1 MIFYDF
7 FSHQDFVV
15 RDVGAP
21 ILINSTIGHSKMWCS
36 PLTIS
41 APCHNKRTPITTTR
55 QSEVDYLSPET
66 ETYEIE
72 VKDGNRI
79 GRRLRRG
86 LTSIA
91 KNIGRSAKP
100 GLITE
105 PFDPNAY
112 DGDGDGLIQDGTVW
126 ERPVVARAQS
136 IPNLNAPLPN
146 QIGTDE
152 STTSQEVQKQTR
164 RVINAAPNAPEP
176 TSRTGGSRAT
186 TKPDITNPEWRATA
200 TPRELAESIVPDTLA
215 ETDELAERINV
226 PRENY
231 TTEKSYQ
238 TALALHRDVVERTRK
253 IEMKQIQALVGAY
266 DAKYGDGAY
275 YRDLQN
281 DTAQWDKNLK
291 EMFGD
296 SSAWGAWLG
305 ANATDGVYR
314 ALVRKQMRFLRD
326 YTNSPDSEPLIDDI
340 IEELEEMI
348 RSGKGITHGAFFGV
362 QNGQVWNSYI
372 SPVEYILARLFLEHG
387 NDPQASLDFTK
398 LRSPA
403 DLLAMESTL
412 DIAKDFL
419 NNFSEFSAINQS
431 RPFTVEQIAA
441 RLQFALDTD
450 TRRGIYTAIFAG
462 RTLDNLHL
470 HKGMRYVPSQDPR
483 DIEMLRALIQRTLED
498 NPEFLFAVRK
508 MGHPVVV
515 VPSPEYDHVG
525 RPPELSQ
532 RLLTVRDAE
541 LTQAEK
547 RNKLISGKHY
557 EAGFLKGIRD
567 QQNRDEASFG
577 AAGLLGFQASLGGQ
591 YFPDFGAVML
601 TRAQMM
607 AGILSPSE
615 ADQGILKITGTK
627 AISDVVGESGV
638 LVHEYA
644 HYVDFVLRNTLV
656 GAMWERQRR
665 RIEAEVQQMKDDGT
679 WSPGGQVAQAFI
691 EKKVKE
697 FRTELATMPG
707 LGELGANGKQEL
719 IPMADRQ
726 NRQRVFI
733 HMADGTKPRRYGAG
747 EVPTGTYSADVR
759 GLDDDELDGLIDEL
773 EGQLSEVHGDTDLL
787 RKRLTEQKLWAQ
799 GQEAPRGERAADVS
813 KDSVSSPE
821 PYVVTPYGNQN
832 TTERFAESGAAILTR
847 VGQRYPILTNNAAVR
862 MWSRILGINVEAQD
876 VTRVSRRKKTRQ
888 GDFTDQIEDVS
899 DRIISDIKIVAP
911 NVERQPDGHRPGM
924 ASSTSSERLRFDPD
938 ERSMLRSRSNIGLD
952 TDERLYAIN
961 DPISIMDFASRPR
974 VYSIGDHHFYDTEVP
989 FATGLY
995 FALRRRLGEQAGRR
1009 FINRN
1014 RPHHGDLVRAVSATQ
1029 FGFFIDDLPTYDTT
1043 TTGQMEML
1051 RGFVT
1056 GKIAKLDF
1064 PQRNGIEE
1072 ALRDA
1077 TRIHSAVQG
1086 AEPTKR
1092 ELYRSVPIDT
1102 ETVLESISIGDNIPM
1117 PITAFSPDKPNNKDK
1132 SVIIRLERGAKAIS
1146 TGDNQMLTQGNFEVV
1161 NFDVDGAQMVVTLR
1175 HTETFDPRHDALRPV
1190 DKFAHKPNK
1199 MRKMGSWMPRY
1210 TPEEQ
1215 QKMET
1220 DLQRRK
1226 DRNEAFGLR
1235 STTSRSDTD
1244 LTDKEIDDFITAE
1257 AERASSERAERARG
1271 SVVDKAKTVLRDY
1284 VSTSVAKRL
1293 SKARDSIIGKHGSNT
1308 PWKRDADAIRKWRSI
1323 DRDTQKRAA
1332 KTLRAVIL
1340 ATLGEEGDYG
1350 APNAGFYNTETGR
1363 FIKGV
1368 ASPERL
1374 ERLTDEFTA
1383 YAKDS
1388 EGIDLS
1394 SSQIRHLL
1402 KTGELTLWRRG
1413 SDNRPT
1419 ERVVLVIPSLLQ
1431 DGTQN
1436 DTGVGPSPKS
1446 VKELQEVLKTNLA
1459 VLEAVERAYL
1469 MDGSLYKVA
1478 PGDRGVFEDQGISGR
1493 IMNGDTEL
1501 IVAPNGKGVYAS
1513 FDNGRGISVKVDATF
1528 GTGRQR
1534 YYGGT
1539 GFTREIYVA
1548 PDGNINV
1555 HHDRFWI
1562 SASQNERKKMKSD
1575 GIGTLFN
1582 QHAFQWWRQHEGTEV
1597 WIPNP
1602 TSDGVM
1608 VWPRSGFG
1616 TPEVSAQIGNQR
1628 KLARDAQARFTDFVR
1643 SIVLRGLEKEDKT
1656 PSIRVDDFNET
1667 LDYGLRDN
1675 PAMLRRVVAWLA
1687 VAKQAEKDGTINTDL
1702 QTLLAN
1708 IIEPRNLTPEQKEAW
1723 RELFESAQAMGGLSM
1738 LLGDEKRDDDYL
1750 PSFVIPEPTE
1760 GMDVTEV
1767 QKRIERT
1774 ELLQRDLANSNEPN
1788 DVARNLFIPEDD
1800 DEPGNRALSEKQAG
1814 RLYGIVSARNEREV
1828 LMQARENSGASAP
1841 PRLLTRVEMK
1851 DRVDAGQIPVYGFIP
1866 VENGDIFGI
1875 KTDQEIQAE
1884 EVHSAIVGMLGSD
1897 TLMRFTDA
1905 PYAHLDKF
1913 YDSKNPI
1920 SDPATTKNG
1929 MLGFLAP
1936 WARVYT
1942 PDRTSRGERKLYD
1955 DIWSLGVKP
1964 GRMSEWKQSLRRGE
1978 PDYDGLMDTLIQ
1990 LYGYEYD
1997 ASVRPYGFRST
2008 DPSVPS
2014 IKMKLIRSDEN
2025 SFGGTSDSEQQKSIR
2040 RLIGALFS
2048 IENNRRLELNQ
2059 DTRRPGSS
2067 MLGKTQDLRD
2077 GLLEA
2082 MANPDSTA
2090 LLALLGYD
2098 AIESRD
2104 GTITVIN
2111 NGAMQLMDEP
2121 VSFAEA
2127 VRMVDAPRFREL
2139 PTGRVVQRD
2148 YQYNGLLRR
2157 LTNNPDWFTE
2167 DEPRLFSG
2175 DSPIVTTRNGI
2186 RSSTYI
2192 RAVRQDHNINLETPL
2207 RKKRGL
2213 SSNTKRRI
2221 KERELRREPLREG
2234 WIDEDDKGFVDYV
2247 AGLEA
2252 RFNAIT
2258 AELEQWDEE
2267 NDGDAPIDWNKREEI
2282 KQRMDEVSDEFASLI
2297 STSNLVMETALEHQA
2312 AINAISAIL
2321 NERDGILL
2329 DGRPKVKDI
2338 PDEMVARLKA
2348 LRQQLITEQ
2357 ANRPSVLDLS
2367 RARRRHKAIK
2377 DALENFD
2384 LQFEVRWFP
2393 EEQIDLE
2400 LNEVKKV
2407 DLADREESLT
2417 EHFYRGL
2424 FDPQYDAWFRRY
2436 NVHRDGRFVIQGPD
2450 DEIEQRL
2457 RGMFADITPEQRAEW
2472 ARLQSDFMDEEYN
2485 MEYEEDLIDANPVS
2499 GSTRPRDVPAPTW
2512 RKIRAAMSRARSTQF
2527 EGEKEAARQAAMRLL
2542 SPHRPD
2548 LANDE
2553 FIAGIRSTTSL
2564 DIPRSRVNISG
2575 RPTRGSRPDE
2585 PTTNYSNHPIA
2596 VIAEKVRARGFDVD
2610 EIDLLPTGRI
2620 GSQLRKYLFDNDGS
2634 GIDAMEDPE
2643 LLAVM
2648 EATVAEARK
2657 TTGVIAVEGHTIKK
2671 VLGPVDEQVADLL
2684 GDDVDI
2690 AMLRAHGAPTYDQII
2705 DAAAYHL
2712 VELERLNRMFGSYE
2726 ENGKIIGGDLTEGS
2740 NAYRSSLSEPARK
2753 KGKSRVFVDIRGNEL
2768 ARVTIDQK
2776 RFEEIIENIDASIV
2790 ITPNTSSSLDLRDM
2804 LTFGSDR
2811 KTLNTNDVIFGAMAE
2826 AVGLKEKYPDIDYTS
2841 ASLNDM
2847 RKELDGLTELY
2858 GYISFAPTP
2867 AGDHLRK
2874 MFQGRLEMKSKNL
2887 ELMENFGKR
2896 YVHLLRNR
2904 GLNDSQIAEMLRT
2917 LLKEVDR
2924 NPARRRPS
2932 TTSRENEAFYNGMP
2946 GQPFS
2951 SKPALRQALETFL
2964 GQQAGS
2970 ALVPKI
2976 NDGDVEDIGLHEI
2989 GHFALGQAFTR
3000 HGEFVANAWPMFLYG
3015 DGYWGVFANIQEQ
3028 QSEVFDVFTVKEHF
3042 GRVLTPE
3049 MKDALEGIGPDAF
3062 NVRKFMGIEIVGR
3075 SKGKHINLTEAD
3087 RNKLNDDIIER
3098 VKARP
3103 DISESQKKIIID
3115 AVMDNVY
3122 WFQEPGGTGTGI
3134 PDFVIKRAEE
3144 AGIDIEI
3151 LKGKQWT
3158 FKPSRIYDSMV
3169 PLPSHLFG
3177 WKRMDGSTAA
3187 PPTTGL
3193 GSSTTRRRQEFAS
3206 MLRTLNVLMG
3216 ERPGLLGS
3224 ETYEEMA
3231 RIDRSYKQKR
3241 QLAKRRLSPIIDALR
3256 QMASKYPELAKDFA
3270 SELKDLRQ

>member
-21 ILINSTIGHSKMWCS
+21 MLINSTIGHSEVWCS

-136 IPNLNAPLPN
+136 IPTPNAPLAN
-146 QIGTDE
+146 QVGTDD

-164 RVINAAPNAPEP
+164 RVINAAPNAQEP
-176 TSRTGGSRAT
+176 TSRTGGLRAT
-186 TKPDITNPEWRATA
+186 TTRDITDPEWRETA
-200 TPRELAESIVPDTLA
+200 TPRELAESIVPDTVA
-215 ETDELAERINV
+215 KTDELAERINV
-226 PRENY
+226 PRANY
-231 TTEKSYQ
+231 KTEKSYQ
-238 TALALHRDVVERTRK
+238 TALALHRDVVRRSRRVE
-253 IEMKQIQALVGAY
+253 IKQIQALVGAY

-281 DTAQWDKNLK
+281 DTERWDKNLK

-296 SSAWGAWLG
+296 SREWGAWLG

-314 ALVRKQMRFLRD
+314 AMVKKQMRFLRA
-326 YTNSPDSEPLIDDI
+326 YKNSPDSEPLIDDLI
-340 IEELEEMI
+340 DELEQMI
-348 RSGKGITHGAFFGV
+348 RSGNGITHGTFF
-362 QNGQVWNSYI
+362 NASMGQVTQSLI

-387 NDPQASLDFTK
+387 NDPQKSLLFPQ

-419 NNFSEFSAINQS
+419 NNFSEFSATNGS
-431 RPFTVEQIAA
+431 RPFTIEQIAA

-462 RTLDNLHL
+462 RSQDNLHL
-470 HKGMRYVPSQDPR
+470 AKGMRYMPSEDPR

-508 MGHPVVV
+508 FGHPVVTI
-515 VPSPEYDHVG
+515 PSPEYDHVG

-532 RLLTVRDAE
+532 RLLTLRDTE

-557 EAGFLKGIRD
+557 EAGFLKGIQD
-567 QQNRDEASFG
+567 QRNGDEASFG
-577 AAGLLGFQASLGGQ
+577 AAGLLGFQANLGGQ
-591 YFPDFGAVML
+591 YFPDYGAIML
-601 TRAQMM
+601 TRTQMM

-627 AISDVVGESGV
+627 AIDSVVGESGV
-638 LVHEYA
+638 LVHEYG

-656 GAMWERQRR
+656 GAIWERTRR
-665 RIEAEVQQMKDDGT
+665 RIDTEIQQMRADGT
-679 WSPGGQVAQAFI
+679 LSPGAQPPLAYM
-691 EKKVKE
+691 ERKVKE
-697 FRTELATMPG
+697 FRDELATMPG
-707 LGELGANGKQEL
+707 LGELDNKGKQKL
-719 IPMADRQ
+719 IEMADRQ
-726 NRQRVFI
+726 NRQRLFI
-733 HMADGTKPRRYGAG
+733 EMDEGTKQRRYGAG
-747 EVPTGTYSADVR
+747 EVPTGTHSVDVR

-773 EGQLSEVHGDTDLL
+773 EGQLSEVHGDTDLMNQ
-787 RKRLTEQKLWAQ
+787 RLTEQKLWAR
-799 GQEAPRGERAADVS
+799 GQQAPRGSRATDVGEN
-813 KDSVSSPE
+813 SVGSAE

-847 VGQRYPILTNNAAVR
+847 IGQRYPILVNNAAVR
-862 MWSRILGINVEAQD
+862 MWSRILGVNIEAQD
-876 VTRVSRRKKTRQ
+876 VTRLSRRKKNRQ
-888 GDFTDQIEDVS
+888 GDFTDQMEDIS

-952 TDERLYAIN
+952 TDERLYATN

-1014 RPHHGDLVRAVSATQ
+1014 RPHHGDLVRAISATQ

-1043 TTGQMEML
+1043 TTGQMAML

-1064 PQRNGIEE
+1064 PQRNAIEE

-1086 AEPTKR
+1086 AELSKR

-1117 PITAFSPDKPNNKDK
+1117 PITAFSPDKPSNKDK

-1244 LTDKEIDDFITAE
+1244 LTDEEIDDFITTE
-1257 AERASSERAERARG
+1257 AEQASSERAERARG
-1271 SVVDKAKTVLRDY
+1271 SVVNKAKAVLRDY

-1293 SKARDSIIGKHGSNT
+1293 SKARDSIIGKHGSDT

-1340 ATLGEEGDYG
+1340 ATLDEEGDYG

-1402 KTGELTLWRRG
+1402 KTGELVLWRRG

-1419 ERVVLVIPSLLQ
+1419 ERTVLVIPSLLQ

-1446 VKELQEVLKTNLA
+1446 VKELQEVLKANLA
-1459 VLEAVERAYL
+1459 VLEATERAYL

-1501 IVAPNGKGVYAS
+1501 IVAPNGKGVYVS
-1513 FDNGRGISVKVDATF
+1513 LDNGRGISVKVDASF

-1562 SASQNERKKMKSD
+1562 SASQNERKKMKSA

-1616 TPEVSAQIGNQR
+1616 TPQISTQIGNQR

-1643 SIVLRGLEKEDKT
+1643 SVVLRGLGKEDKA
-1656 PSIRVDDFNET
+1656 PSTRTNPLVNEN

-1675 PAMLRRVVAWLA
+1675 PEMLRRVVAWLA
-1687 VAKQAEKDGTINTDL
+1687 VARQAEKDGTTNNDL

-1708 IIEPRNLTPEQKEAW
+1708 IIEPRNLTSEQKEAW
-1723 RELFESAQAMGGLSM
+1723 RELFENAQAMGGLSM
-1738 LLGDEKRDDDYL
+1738 FLDDEKRDDDYL

-1760 GMDVTEV
+1760 GMDATEI
-1767 QKRIERT
+1767 QKRIEKT
-1774 ELLQRDLANSNEPN
+1774 ELLQRDLSNSNEPN
-1788 DVARNLFIPEDD
+1788 EVARDLFMPEDD

-1814 RLYGIVSARNEREV
+1814 RLYGIVSSRNEREV

-1897 TLMRFTDA
+1897 ILMRFTDA

-1942 PDRTSRGERKLYD
+1942 PDKTSRGERKLYD
-1955 DIWSLGVKP
+1955 DIWSLGAKP
-1964 GRMSEWKQSLRRGE
+1964 GRMSEWRRSRRDGE
-1978 PDYDGLMDTLIQ
+1978 PDYDGLMDTLVQ

-2048 IENNRRLELNQ
+2048 IENNRRLELNE

-2213 SSNTKRRI
+2213 SSNTKRRM

-2252 RFNAIT
+2252 RFNALQ

-2357 ANRPSVLDLS
+2357 ANKPSVLDLS

-2377 DALENFD
+2377 DAMENFD

-2393 EEQIDLE
+2393 DEQIDLE

-2436 NVHRDGRFVIQGPD
+2436 NVIRDGRFVIQGPD

-2457 RGMFADITPEQRAEW
+2457 RDMFADITPEQRAEW
-2472 ARLQSDFMDEEYN
+2472 ARAQSDFMDEEYN

-2527 EGEKEAARQAAMRLL
+2527 EGEKEAARQAAVRLL
-2542 SPHRPD
+2542 RPHRPD

-2553 FIAGIRSTTSL
+2553 FIGGIRSTTSL
-2564 DIPRSRVNISG
+2564 DIPRSRINIGG

-2596 VIAEKVRARGFDVD
+2596 VIAEKVRAQGFDVD

-2620 GSQLRKYLFDNDGS
+2620 GSRLRKYLSSDYDPS
-2634 GIDAMEDPE
+2634 TDAMEDPE

-2657 TTGVIAVEGHTIKK
+2657 TTGVIPVEGHIIKK

-2705 DAAAYHL
+2705 DAAAYRL
-2712 VELERLNRMFGSYE
+2712 IELERLNRMFGSYE
-2726 ENGKIIGGDLTEGS
+2726 ENGKIIGGSLSGS
-2740 NAYRSSLSEPARK
+2740 NAYKDALFEPARK
-2753 KGKSRVFVDIRGNEL
+2753 KGKSRIFVDIRGNEL
-2768 ARVTIDQK
+2768 ARVTISEKQL
-2776 RFEEIIENIDASIV
+2776 EEIMENLDENTRRVDTIDA
-2790 ITPNTSSSLDLRDM
+2790 M
-2804 LTFGSDR
+2804 LEVGGS
-2811 KTLNTNDVIFGAMAE
+2811 KKLNTNDLIFGAMAE
-2826 AVGLKEKYPDIDYTS
+2826 AVGLKEKYPDINYTS

-2867 AGDHLRK
+2867 AGDHLRR
-2874 MFQGRLEMKSKNL
+2874 MFQARLEMKSKNL

-2896 YVHLLRNR
+2896 YVHLLRSR

-2917 LLKEVDR
+2917 LLREVDR
-2924 NPARRRPS
+2924 NPSRRRAL
-2932 TTSRENEAFYNGMP
+2932 TTPREKEAFYNGMP
-2946 GQPFS
+2946 GTPFS
-2951 SKPALRQALETFL
+2951 TKPALRQALETFL

-2976 NDGDVEDIGLHEI
+2976 NDGDIEDIGLHEI
-2989 GHFALGQAFTR
+2989 GHFTLGQAFTR

-3015 DGYWGVFANIQEQ
+3015 DGYWGVFAEVQKQ
-3028 QSEVFDVFTVKEHF
+3028 QSELFDNFTVKEHF
-3042 GRVLTPE
+3042 GRVVTPE
-3049 MKDALEGIGPDAF
+3049 LKDALEGIGPDAF
-3062 NVRKFMGIEIVGR
+3062 NVRRFLGIEIVGM
-3075 SKGKHINLTEAD
+3075 SKGKHVNLTEAD
-3087 RNKLNDDIIER
+3087 KNKINDDIIER
-3098 VKARP
+3098 VKART

-3115 AVMDNVY
+3115 AVMNDAY
-3122 WFQEPGGTGTGI
+3122 WFREPGSSSPGSGI
-3134 PDFVIKRAEE
+3134 PDFVVKRAEE

-3151 LKGKQWT
+3151 LKGHNWK
-3158 FKPSRIYDSMV
+3158 FVPERIYDPMV

-3177 WKRMDGSTAA
+3177 WKRMDGSAAA
-3187 PPTTGL
+3187 PPKTGL

-3206 MLRTLNVLMG
+3206 MLRTLNVLIG
-3216 ERPGLLGS
+3216 QRPGLLGN

-3231 RIDRSYKQKR
+3231 RIDRSHKQKR